1 MLNLSCGSAYA
12 EWFNPAYLTVQYHK
26 VVFVVAQSGEANA
39 RLRAVHS
46 TGLEYASAIV
56 AYVEQSI
63 ARSRCIG
70 ELQEALD
77 LVDAQLEIVIGG
89 VHGQMSSS

>member
-12 EWFNPAYLTVQYHK
+12 EWFNPAYLTVQYHQIVLIVSQAGK
-26 VVFVVAQSGEANA
+26 ANA
-39 RLRAVHS
+39 CFRAVHS
-46 TGLEYASAIV
+46 TGLEDAATVI
-56 AYVEQSI
+56 ANVEQGI
-63 ARSRCIG
+63 ACSRCVS